1 MKLYRLL
8 KLAEM
13 FGITELPMSEDD
25 QIKFDRMAT
34 MEYHRIISGTS
45 QLPRAEREFIIQLH
59 NEANGGKD

>member
-1 MKLYRLL
+1 
-8 KLAEM
+8 M

-34 MEYHRIISGTS
+34 AEYHRIIAGTS

-59 NEANGGKD
+59 NEANDRA